1 MALPMVLWAIALLTG
16 VVLLLAGIIGG
27 WVNEEIRAG
36 KAFRARQQALSGIA
50 VAMCSG
56 VEPGDPLLN
65 QQSDGE
71 EGYKV
76 VIKDESGLINP
87 NFWLTPD
94 HRELFKK
101 LFTAW
106 GLPINDTDAASDGIF
121 DWQSPNPFR
130 SLHGAKKAEYDAA
143 GKAGLPPNAPFL
155 SPDEMELVIG
165 FGPVMKA
172 HPDWKD
178 LFTTYY
184 LGKINLLRTPKE
196 ILTGILEL
204 TPAQADA
211 FIIQRAGKDGVE
223 GTVDDNTNAV
233 TLLPLNPAQ
242 KKLKDTFFGTDGKV
256 LRIESTGTCN
266 GVTHLITAIVDPEGT
281 STNNPQSG
289 ATLLGWTEK

>member
-27 WVNEEIRAG
+27 WMDEETRAG

-50 VAMCSG
+50 VAMSG
-56 VEPGDPLLN
+56 VEPEDPLLN
-65 QQSDGE
+65 QQSKESD
-71 EGYKV
+71 EGYHV

-94 HRELFKK
+94 HRDLFKAI
-101 LFTAW
+101 FTAW
-106 GLPINDTDAASDGIF
+106 GLPMNDSDAASDGLF

-130 SLHGAKKAEYDAA
+130 SLHGAKKAEYDAE

-165 FGPVMKA
+165 FAPVMKA
-172 HPDWKD
+172 HPDWRD
-178 LFTTYY
+178 LFTTSYS
-184 LGKINLLRTPKE
+184 GKINLLRAPKE
-196 ILTGILEL
+196 ILTGILDL
-204 TPAQADA
+204 KPAQADA
-211 FIIQRAGKDGVE
+211 FITLRAGKDGIE
-223 GTVDDNTNAV
+223 GTADDNTNAV

-242 KKLKDTFFGTDGKV
+242 KKLKDSFFGTDGKV

-266 GVTHLITAIVDPEGT
+266 GVTHLITAIMSPEGT

-289 ATLLGWTEK
+289 ATLLGWSEK